1 MIKKLWIKGFRNL
14 NETVVQFSDA
24 PLFIYGQNNQG
35 KTNFL
40 EAFYVLRNGSSVI
53 QSPLEDLVRFNEKEA
68 VLGLDFYS
76 GDLPQRYYLKL
87 SNKGKKQAIL
97 NEKEVKT
104 FRSIKSRLWVEFM
117 SADIIRIFQESPD
130 FRRKDLDAF
139 CSVLFES
146 YKTELKKM
154 EKMLKQKNAALK
166 KESYDQIPLWNS
178 QIAESASLIVGQ
190 RLEAL
195 KILNKEINSIIQDVL
210 PEYQDK
216 VSISYIMTR
225 LDEDY
230 NPETYSKMILKKF
243 EEDSFKEKALCY
255 SLCGPQRDDFKIDI
269 DHKELYSIYS
279 RGINRTMAIVVKLAQ
294 LSLIESYTKSF
305 PLLLLDE
312 VFAELDNEKK
322 KQLIPFITKKTQCIF
337 ATIQPE
343 DTTFFDAVDVYEMKD
358 GTLIPHG

>member
-14 NETVVQFSDA
+14 NETVIEFSES
-24 PLFIYGQNNQG
+24 PLFIFGQNNQG

-40 EAFYVLRNGSSVI
+40 ETFYVLRNGSSVI
-53 QSPLEDLVRFNEKEA
+53 QSPLEDLVRFGEKEA

-76 GDLPQRYYLKL
+76 KDQPQRYYLKV
-87 SNKGKKQAIL
+87 SNEGKKQAIL

-104 FRSIKSRLWVEFM
+104 FRSIKARLWVEFM
-117 SADIIRIFQESPD
+117 SADVIRIFQESPD

-139 CSVLFES
+139 CGVMFEE
-146 YKTELKKM
+146 YKPELKKL

-166 KESYDQIPLWNS
+166 KESYDQIPLWNK
-178 QIAESASLIVGQ
+178 QIAETANGIVGL

-195 KILNKEINSIIQDVL
+195 KILNKEINSIISEVL

-225 LDEDY
+225 LDDEYHPD
-230 NPETYSKMILKKF
+230 TYPQTLLNKF
-243 EEDSFKEKALCY
+243 EDDTFKEKALCY
-255 SLCGPQRDDFKIDI
+255 SLCGPQRDDFRIDI
-269 DHKELYSIYS
+269 EGKELYSIYS
-279 RGINRTMAIVVKLAQ
+279 RGINRTMAIVVKMAQ
-294 LSLIESYTKSF
+294 LSLIESQTDSF

-312 VFAELDNEKK
+312 VFAELDNQKK
-322 KQLIPFITKKTQCIF
+322 EQLIPFITRKTQCVF

-343 DTTFFDAVDVYEMKD
+343 DQTYFESVNVYEMKD
-358 GTLIPHG
+358 GTLISHG